1 MTSDKSDM
9 FKVFSVDTRVKIVE
23 LLKQKGAM
31 TVNDIAKAVGITPAA
46 ASQHLKVLK
55 GAGLVTSERKG
66 YWIPYTLDE
75 NAMEKCKK
83 TISEVCTCCGPH
95 AIKVIEIRTDESDLE
110 ALKKYEK
117 TLKEALEAVRERI
130 KKTKG

>member
-1 MTSDKSDM
+1 
-9 FKVFSVDTRVKIVE
+9 
-23 LLKQKGAM
+23 M

-66 YWIPYTLDE
+66 YWIPYSIDE
-75 NAMEKCKK
+75 EAMEQCKK

-95 AIKVIEIRTDESDLE
+95 EVKVIEIRMDSDLE
-110 ALKKYEK
+110 SLEKSAQSLEEALKD
-117 TLKEALEAVRERI
+117 VRERI
-130 KKTKG
+130 RKVKG